1 MRKLFYI
8 LMAMTFTFTACE
20 LETSGNGDL
29 DGLWKMQ
36 GIDSLA
42 SGSFVDM
49 SQRQVAYSVQ
59 MNLLQLSGIDIDS
72 SVFCRFEHKGDSLII
87 YDPRAKDT
95 INSSITNIEV
105 LRPYGITRMPMPF
118 HIDALSGSRMI
129 LKSDELRLYFEKY

>member
-1 MRKLFYI
+1 MRKIFYI
-8 LMAMTFTFTACE
+8 LMAMTFTLTACE

-36 GIDSLA
+36 GIDSLS

-59 MNLLQLSGIDIDS
+59 MNLLQLSGIGS

-87 YDPRAKDT
+87 YDPRAKDS
-95 INSSITNIEV
+95 INPYITNIEV

-118 HIDALSGSRMI
+118 HVDALSGSRMI
-129 LKSDELRLYFEKY
+129 LSSDSIRLYFEKY